1 MVQKTLRFKLL
12 GDFQFCEGKE
22 GQWKSLGNLTVK
34 GVGKKQVAFLTYL
47 LLNHRRKISSEELIE
62 NFWPEDDS
70 KDPVNV
76 LKNTLH
82 KTRVLLKAM
91 FPECGELIVTQR
103 GGYIWSDSVTLEL
116 DVDEIE
122 QLYRKAKQ
130 TLNSERI
137 VLEKKAF
144 ELYGGDILPGNPQN
158 WLDHINTYYRN
169 LYIDLCKSLAVLL
182 QENEDWDEVIRV
194 CKQAYTYA
202 MEVEEIT
209 VCFMQSLIASGQ
221 PELAVHHYESY
232 RAMLWQGYNLVP
244 SEKVEQVYTLAVE
257 RISNSEDYE
266 WELLRQITYM
276 PEPLQAFHCG
286 VLVFRHLVQME
297 LRNILRNGH
306 ESSVVVLRAL
316 RNGTNQTPST
326 DARRVER
333 TLMSSLRA
341 GDPFTKL
348 NMGSFVLLLPG
359 ASQENAQKVMQRV
372 DRNFHSTYPR
382 SKAVLQ
388 YRVYPLTAQA
398 D

>member
-169 LYIDLCKSLAVLL
+169 LYIDLCKSLAVL
-182 QENEDWDEVIRV
+182 VIQDI
-194 CKQAYTYA
+194 KSG
-202 MEVEEIT
+202 E
-209 VCFMQSLIASGQ
+209 ASG
-221 PELAVHHYESY
+221 
-232 RAMLWQGYNLVP
+232 
-244 SEKVEQVYTLAVE
+244 
-257 RISNSEDYE
+257 
-266 WELLRQITYM
+266 
-276 PEPLQAFHCG
+276 AF
-286 VLVFRHLVQME
+286 L
-297 LRNILRNGH
+297 
-306 ESSVVVLRAL
+306 
-316 RNGTNQTPST
+316 
-326 DARRVER
+326 
-333 TLMSSLRA
+333 
-341 GDPFTKL
+341 
-348 NMGSFVLLLPG
+348 
-359 ASQENAQKVMQRV
+359 
-372 DRNFHSTYPR
+372 
-382 SKAVLQ
+382 
-388 YRVYPLTAQA
+388 
-398 D
+398 